1 MGPGELRREVTCELQ
16 LTIRWIELA
25 DESSIITTWQTLGRQ
40 ERMKEFKERFKIAD
54 FKLVVVDEAHHSA
67 ADS

>member
-1 MGPGELRREVTCELQ
+1 MIQQIQRADELR
-16 LTIRWIELA
+16 
-25 DESSIITTWQTLGRQ
+25 IITTWQTLGRP
-40 ERMKEFKERFKIAD
+40 ERMKEFKKRFNIAD

>member
-1 MGPGELRREVTCELQ
+1 LQ

-25 DESSIITTWQTLGRQ
+25 DESSIITTWQTLGRP
-40 ERMKEFKERFKIAD
+40 ERMKEFKERFEIAD